1 MNKTFFEHL
10 RILVI
15 DDEQLMRDLIR
26 TILKSLG
33 VRVVVTVGD
42 AEAAFNELRNGQT
55 FDIVTCDYS
64 MKPIS
69 GVEFTYALRR
79 DKTHRARKIPIIMLT
94 ASTDSDVVREAMQA
108 GVSDYVTKPI
118 SAASLG
124 ARVAS
129 AITRPRSFVETLT
142 YIGPERRRLKSDDS
156 DNDNHPRRRNSD
168 APEQPQLSVVPELGV
183 ED

>member
-1 MNKTFFEHL
+1 MNKHFFERL

-33 VRVVVTVGD
+33 VRDVITVGD
-42 AEAAFNELRNGQT
+42 AAAAFEELRNGQL

-69 GVEFTYALRR
+69 GAEFAYALRR
-79 DKTHRARKIPIIMLT
+79 DKTHRAHQIPIIMLT

-108 GVSDYVTKPI
+108 GVNDYVTKPI
-118 SAASLG
+118 SPASLG
-124 ARVAS
+124 ARIAAV
-129 AITRPRSFVETLT
+129 INRPRSFVETPN
-142 YIGPERRRLKSDDS
+142 YIGPERRRSKRVEGSSGPQRRKSET
-156 DNDNHPRRRNSD
+156 
-168 APEQPQLSVVPELGV
+168 PEQPPSSVAPELGV

>member
-1 MNKTFFEHL
+1 MNKHFFERL

-33 VRVVVTVGD
+33 VRDVITVGD
-42 AEAAFNELRNGQT
+42 AAAAFDELRNGQL

-69 GVEFTYALRR
+69 GTEFAYALRR
-79 DKTHRARKIPIIMLT
+79 DKTHRSRQIPIVMLT

-108 GVSDYVTKPI
+108 GVNDYVTKPI

-124 ARVAS
+124 ARVS
-129 AITRPRSFVETLT
+129 GVINRPRSFVETPN
-142 YIGPERRRLKSDDS
+142 YIGPERRRSKRDEGSGG
-156 DNDNHPRRRNSD
+156 PRRRKSD
-168 APEQPQLSVVPELGV
+168 AQAQPHSNVVPELGV